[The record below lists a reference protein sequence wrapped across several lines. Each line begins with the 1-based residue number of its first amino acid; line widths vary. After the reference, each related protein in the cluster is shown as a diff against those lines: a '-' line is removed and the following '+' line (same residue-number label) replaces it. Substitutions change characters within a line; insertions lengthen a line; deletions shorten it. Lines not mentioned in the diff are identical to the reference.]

1 MKICG
6 QEFSEE
12 IRLRIQQV
20 IDANPEMS
28 QTKLSRIVCQ
38 WLNWKSPN
46 GKLKEMSC
54 RVALRRLEKR
64 GLVRLPAGRRK
75 IEIPSKEY
83 DEIISIDKL
92 SVECGLRDIG
102 KIEII
107 RISGKDKAESRIW
120 RGMMEKYHYLGS
132 GPLCGAQIR
141 YLIKSGKYG
150 YVGGFSFSGAAWRI
164 RPRDE
169 WIRWNDETR
178 ESNLHLVV
186 SNSRFLII
194 PGVRVKNLAS
204 HALSLVVKRLREDW
218 MEQYGY
224 SPVLIETFVECGR
237 FSGTS
242 YRAANW
248 EHIGKTSGRGRQDRT
263 NKRAVPVKDIYIYE
277 LTKDSRERLCP
288 AGELL
293 QKQTAEREQEYAD
306 WAEEEFGRSDL
317 GDDRLK
323 KRLLS
328 IGRDLYARP
337 QANIPQ
343 ACGTRAKTKAAY
355 RFFKNMNARMDRILE
370 GHFKASIERVKKEK
384 IAFAVQDSTSFNYSA
399 HPMTEGLGPI
409 GSKKEG
415 GPIGIIMHDTMAFT
429 EDGTPLG
436 LIDIQ
441 CWSRDR
447 EEFGKK
453 HNRHNIPIEEKESR
467 KWLVSYQKTIEAQK
481 LCPETMIVSMGDR
494 EADIYDLF
502 ELANKEK
509 DNPKLLVRASQD
521 RPLKEDEYLWDAISK
536 NETSGI
542 QEVHV
547 PRKQGR
553 TERTARLSV
562 KYSAVTLKPPK
573 LKKNMPEVGIWAIL
587 AREEEAPEGE
597 DGLEWMLLTNIP
609 VRTFENAAEKLS
621 WYTKRWGI
629 EVYHRTLKSG
639 CKIEERQLG
648 SAESI
653 ETCLA
658 IDLVVAWRIYHL
670 AKLGRSIPDV
680 SCTVYFAEEEWKA
693 LNAYITKNPIPPE
706 KAPTLREAMRMV
718 ASLGGFLGRKSDGEP
733 GTKSLWLGLQR
744 LDDITAMWKVMVSF
758 IKEKIP
764 VSSTAGYG

>member
-75 IEIPSKEY
+75 REIPSKEY
-83 DEIISIDKL
+83 DEILSIDKL

-293 QKQTAEREQEYAD
+293 QKQTAEREQKYAD
-306 WAEEEFGRSDL
+306 WAEEE
-317 GDDRLK
+317 
-323 KRLLS
+323 
-328 IGRDLYARP
+328 
-337 QANIPQ
+337 
-343 ACGTRAKTKAAY
+343 
-355 RFFKNMNARMDRILE
+355 
-370 GHFKASIERVKKEK
+370 FKASIERVKKEK

-547 PRKQGR
+547 PRKKGR

-562 KYSAVTLKPPK
+562 KYSAATP
-573 LKKNMPEVGIWAIL
+573 
-587 AREEEAPEGE
+587 
-597 DGLEWMLLTNIP
+597 
-609 VRTFENAAEKLS
+609 
-621 WYTKRWGI
+621 
-629 EVYHRTLKSG
+629 
-639 CKIEERQLG
+639 
-648 SAESI
+648 
-653 ETCLA
+653 
-658 IDLVVAWRIYHL
+658 
-670 AKLGRSIPDV
+670 
-680 SCTVYFAEEEWKA
+680 
-693 LNAYITKNPIPPE
+693 
-706 KAPTLREAMRMV
+706 
-718 ASLGGFLGRKSDGEP
+718 
-733 GTKSLWLGLQR
+733 
-744 LDDITAMWKVMVSF
+744 
-758 IKEKIP
+758 
-764 VSSTAGYG
+764 